1 MRHEVLFLNSRR
13 AYIRVEDVWY
23 DTNKEHDPKVGQ
35 GFLLGQIK
43 EVLSFE
49 KYKEL
54 YPESKTEMY
63 YDFVDKTHTGG
74 FIRKV
79 SDKKFLHGEYS
90 RVVQYAVNP
99 LQPSLISK
107 KDINLN

>member
-13 AYIRVEDVWY
+13 AYVRVDDTWY
-23 DTNKEHDPKVGQ
+23 DTNKEHNPRVGQ

-54 YPESKTEMY
+54 YPESKTEMFY
-63 YDFVDKTHTGG
+63 EVVDKTQTGG

-79 SDKKFLHGEYS
+79 SDKKILHGEYA
-90 RVVQYAVNP
+90 RVVQYGVNP
-99 LQPSLISK
+99 LQPNLISK